1 MIGLPRNTEVNCAWF
16 LNQLEALP
24 GNSSRSATADLLL
37 AGLPE
42 PARQHAAVCAHC
54 HSALR
59 DFLDTRLALRELAQ
73 SLPQPSPWFTARVM
87 QSIAA
92 RERAIDESTDG
103 FWNGVRRL
111 APRLVAFAALLLMLG
126 GTWAFE
132 QTRAARTHKPEM
144 RSIEGIF
151 ESTPNVPPNDDVI
164 AASFGEQP

>member
-1 MIGLPRNTEVNCAWF
+1 MNCEWF
-16 LNQLEALP
+16 LDALDALP
-24 GNSSRSATADLLL
+24 SNISRSATADLVLG
-37 AGLPE
+37 GLPE

-54 HSALR
+54 NSALQ
-59 DFLDTRLALRELAQ
+59 DFLDTRLSLHELAQ
-73 SLPQPSPWFTARVM
+73 ALPQPSPWFTARVM

-92 RERAIDESTDG
+92 RERAIEESSDG

-132 QTRAARTHKPEM
+132 ENRAAHSQKPEM

-151 ESTPNVPPNDDVI
+151 ESVPNVPPNDDVI
-164 AASFGEQP
+164 ATPFGEQP